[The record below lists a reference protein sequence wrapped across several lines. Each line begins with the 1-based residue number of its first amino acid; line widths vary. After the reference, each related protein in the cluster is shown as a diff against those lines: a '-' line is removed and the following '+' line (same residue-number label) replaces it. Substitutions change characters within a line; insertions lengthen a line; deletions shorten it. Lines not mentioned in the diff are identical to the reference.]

1 MRDQDLDLSRL
12 TATRMPTPEQDPRA
26 SYRHGLQSGVRRIS
40 PAEFVLAHTRVR
52 RPPYVPELPLH
63 LADDSLEV
71 WEATQ
76 VAVDHGEVPP
86 PFWAFVWAGGQAL
99 ARHLLDNPDV
109 VAGRTVVDVATGSG
123 LVAIA
128 AAAAG
133 ADTVQAVDIDEL
145 AVAATRLNATL
156 NNAAVT
162 AAIRDVRDVTVDDG
176 TLVTVGDVF
185 YDERIAALML
195 PALSRLVETGAEVL
209 IGDPRRAYLPHD
221 SLEVASDY
229 DVDVETDIEDAPVKS
244 CVVARLRRP
253 RSPAG

>member
-1 MRDQDLDLSRL
+1 M
-12 TATRMPTPEQDPRA
+12 
-26 SYRHGLQSGVRRIS
+26 RRIT
-40 PAEFVLAHTRVR
+40 PAEFVLAHTHVR
-52 RPPYVPELPLH
+52 RPPYVPELQLH

-99 ARHLLDNPDV
+99 ARHLLDQPG
-109 VAGRTVVDVATGSG
+109 VAQGRAVVDVATGSG

-133 ADTVQAVDIDEL
+133 AKTVHAFDIDEL
-145 AVAATRLNATL
+145 AIAATRLNATL
-156 NNAAVT
+156 NNVAVT
-162 AAIRDVRDVTVDDG
+162 AAARDVRDITVSSG

-195 PALSRLVETGAEVL
+195 PALSQLVEAGAEVL
-209 IGDPRRAYLPHD
+209 VGDPHRAYLPQHA
-221 SLEVASDY
+221 LEVVARY

-244 CVVARLRRP
+244 CVVARLRTP
-253 RSPAG
+253 QSPAG